1 MSSELH
7 CFSGSRPT
15 SGGAKRKTMMHQ
27 LSEKIKKN
35 LLPLVMKPGR
45 YVGNE
50 LGAIKKDHQGK
61 LKVALAFP
69 DVYEIGMSYLGFA
82 ILYHIINRRPDWV
95 AERVFAPWVDAEE
108 IMRKE
113 SISLF
118 SLETHTPLKEFDIVG
133 FSLTYE
139 LNYATVLNMLDLAE
153 IPVWSS
159 QRDEGFPLIIAG
171 GPSAM
176 NPEPMAEFFDLF
188 ALGDA
193 EEMVSEILE
202 AIQQGKKDKTNK
214 QELLHEL
221 SKIPGVYVPQLY
233 EVKYNAE
240 NKFEKIVPKLP
251 DVPEKIK
258 VRTLP
263 QLKNEYYP
271 SAPIVPFLETIHD
284 RLTIEIMRG
293 CPRKC
298 RFCAATI
305 AYHPKRERTVEAI
318 VKQAES
324 GIANSGWD
332 AISLLSLSTTD
343 YSELSEL
350 TKTLAKRFYS
360 KRVSISLPSLRPD
373 TFSLELARLL
383 AQIKK
388 PGLTFAPEAGTPR
401 LRNVIG
407 KSLNEQDL
415 LNTAKVAFSSG
426 WNLIKLYFMIGLPT
440 EKEED
445 LKGIV
450 DLLRKILRIGKETSR
465 GKNLNVTI
473 SPFVPKP
480 HTPFQWEKLED
491 ADSLQRKI
499 RYLKTNCRRGNLH
512 LKFRDPQVSYL
523 EGILGRGDRRISSVI
538 FSAWKKG
545 AKLDSWTEHFNY
557 QLWREA
563 FTEQGIDPHSYAEE
577 KDPDLPLPWD
587 HIDKGIRK
595 EYLKKER
602 NRAYAF
608 HEESV
613 TERKYP
619 SSVSSQEKS
628 FPGEVKVSDF
638 IPQEGLQKVLAPSE
652 ESSTTPLSSYGRKKK
667 RKPLSPALTV
677 VRSRVRLK
685 WSKSE
690 EVRFTSHLDV
700 GRTLERTIRRSGI
713 PIAYSEGFHPHQKVA
728 FSPPLPLGFISDVE
742 YLDIQLTEPYT
753 SFVLDRLNRA
763 LPSGFKFLEGKPI
776 LGKSDSLSSI
786 INLASY
792 EVRLKILLD
801 QTEKLIES
809 ILDEKN
815 LWVKRTSKQQV
826 KEIDIRRQILKLECE
841 HFDDQVVLK
850 MHLGLGGDG
859 YARPEEVLVYGFGFE
874 EKKVAGLLFKRT
886 GLFIMKNKQI
896 IAPMEVL

>member
-1 MSSELH
+1 
-7 CFSGSRPT
+7 
-15 SGGAKRKTMMHQ
+15 MMHPF
-27 LSEKIKKN
+27 SEKIKKY
-35 LLPLVMKPGR
+35 LLPFVMKPGR
-45 YVGNE
+45 YIGNE
-50 LGAIKKDHQGK
+50 LGALKKDHQGK

-69 DVYEIGMSYLGFA
+69 DVYEIGMSYLGLA
-82 ILYHIINRRPDWV
+82 ILYHIINKQADCV

-108 IMRKE
+108 VMRKE
-113 SISLF
+113 GIPLF
-118 SLETHTPLKEFDIVG
+118 SLETHTPIKEFDVIG

-139 LNYATVLNMLDLAE
+139 LNYATVLNILDLAG
-153 IPVWSS
+153 IPIYSS
-159 QRDEGFPLIIAG
+159 QRNEGYPLIIAG

-176 NPEPMAEFFDLF
+176 NPEPMADFFDVF

-193 EEMVSEILE
+193 EEMIEEILDI
-202 AIQQGKKDKTNK
+202 IQQEKKDKTNK
-214 QELLHEL
+214 RELLLKL
-221 SKIPGVYVPQLY
+221 SRIPGVYVPQFY
-233 EVKYNAE
+233 EVKYDGE
-240 NKFEKIVPKLP
+240 NKFEKIVSKSS

-258 VRTLP
+258 VRTAP
-263 QLKNEYYP
+263 QLKNAYYP
-271 SAPIVPFLETIHD
+271 DKPIVPFLETTHD

-293 CPRKC
+293 CPKKC

-305 AYHPKRERTVEAI
+305 CYHPKRERAVEEI
-318 VKQAES
+318 VKQADS

-343 YSELSEL
+343 YSELPKL
-350 TKTLAKRFYS
+350 AKTLTQRFYS

-373 TFSLELARLL
+373 TFSLELAQLL
-383 AQIKK
+383 ARIKK

-407 KSLNEQDL
+407 KSLDEQDL
-415 LNTAKVAFSSG
+415 LNTAEVAFSSG

-445 LKGIV
+445 LTGIV
-450 DLLRKILRIGKETSR
+450 DLLKRILEVGKETGG

-473 SPFVPKP
+473 SPFTPKP

-491 ADSLQRKI
+491 VDSLQKKI
-499 RYLKTNCRRGNLH
+499 HYLKANSRRGSLH

-557 QLWREA
+557 QFWRDA
-563 FTEQGIDPHSYAEE
+563 FVEQGIDPCSYAGER
-577 KDPDLPLPWD
+577 DLDLPLPWD

-602 NRAYAF
+602 GRAYVFQEASF
-608 HEESV
+608 AEEKHPSEV
-613 TERKYP
+613 SLQRKRSP
-619 SSVSSQEKS
+619 S
-628 FPGEVKVSDF
+628 EVKMSDF
-638 IPQEGLQKVLAPSE
+638 ALGEELKKAVTPSE
-652 ESSTTPLSSYGRKKK
+652 EFSTTNIAAYGRKKK
-667 RKPLSPALTV
+667 KKPLSPALSV
-677 VRSRVRLK
+677 ARSRVRLK

-690 EVRFTSHLDV
+690 EARFTSHLDV

-728 FSPPLPLGFISDVE
+728 FGPPLPLGFVSLAE

-753 SFVLDRLNRA
+753 SLVLHQVNRA
-763 LPSGFKFLEGKPI
+763 LPSGFEFLEGRPI

-792 EVRLKILLD
+792 EVGLELSLD
-801 QTEKLIES
+801 RTEKLIES
-809 ILDEKN
+809 ILEKKN
-815 LWVKRTSKQQV
+815 LWVKRISKQQV
-826 KEIDIRRQILKLECE
+826 KEVDIRRHILKLECE
-841 HFDDQVVLK
+841 PLNDQVVLK
-850 MHLGLGGDG
+850 MHLGLGSDG
-859 YARPEEVLVYGFGFE
+859 YARPGEILVYGFGLE
-874 EKKVAGLLFKRT
+874 EKEVAGLLFKRT

-896 IAPMEVL
+896 ITPMEVL